1 MARAINFF
9 PKQVYMGGGNSNVVN
24 LSEIFEITEESQ
36 IDLLELRVWA
46 ANPYTLVVTGS
57 IVTTSDPSFVDAAW
71 KTVSGTF
78 TQTGSGIAT
87 VTALTGLG
95 RFVRAKLDV
104 PASGYACA
112 CMNALAR
119 EQ

>member
-9 PKQVYMGGGNSNVVN
+9 PKQVYMGGGNSNIVS
-24 LSEIFEITEESQ
+24 LSDIFEITEEYQ

-57 IVTTSDPSFVDAAW
+57 IVTTSDPLFPDAAW
-71 KTVSGTF
+71 KTLSGTF
-78 TQTGSGIAT
+78 TQAGSGITT
-87 VTALTGLG
+87 VTGLTGLG
-95 RFVRAKLDV
+95 RFVRAKLDI
-104 PASGYACA
+104 PATGYACA
-112 CMNALAR
+112 CMNAVAR